1 MDDAIYVAVNRQR
14 GLALELLSIA
24 NNVANLS
31 TRGYRREGM
40 VFSEFVTRTGSSESL
55 SMANLG
61 AYFYDSSFGVI
72 ETTGGTFDLAIEGP
86 GYFVVETP
94 DGERLT
100 RAGAFV
106 VNPEG
111 ELTTADGHRVLDDGG
126 APIAIPA
133 EVAAIEIGPDGTLS
147 ADGAIVARI
156 GVATAEPGSLSREGS
171 VLYVPDAGFEA
182 LEFPRVRQ
190 GALEASNVNPIIEMA
205 RLIEVQRAYER
216 SNTLIEGEDERIGRA
231 IRTLGRE
238 S

>member
-94 DGERLT
+94 GGERLT

-111 ELTTADGHRVLDDGG
+111 ELVTADGHRVLDDGG
-126 APIAIPA
+126 APIAIPGDV
-133 EVAAIEIGPDGTLS
+133 VALEIGPDGTLS

>member
-55 SMANLG
+55 SIANLG

-94 DGERLT
+94 GGERLT

-111 ELTTADGHRVLDDGG
+111 ELVTADGHRVLDDGG
-126 APIAIPA
+126 APIAIPGDV
-133 EVAAIEIGPDGTLS
+133 VALEIGPDGTLS